1 MIISCSSTI
10 QVQGCQQPSGRLCQ
24 EQPRTTSC
32 QVVALIIAY
41 IPSSIFQ
48 ECHCQGSGEAAGL
61 NLDGGGFPIKHAC
74 NWVGQSGGEQQGK
87 RSSPPL
93 PSACQYLHLC
103 SSLPGDEAC
112 SYSRFSWQQWQHYLK
127 NSFSAGISVHTWG
140 LRAPR
145 KCRGKCDEA
154 FVEKKAGARTGDWLL
169 MLLLIICQ
177 FQWISI
183 YFSPDADLWRLQ

>member
-1 MIISCSSTI
+1 MKICFLLEYSTSFRLST
-10 QVQGCQQPSGRLCQ
+10 VQWQTMS
-24 EQPRTTSC
+24 RTTPHHILSGSRPHNR
-32 QVVALIIAY
+32 LY

-48 ECHCQGSGEAAGL
+48 ECHRQGSGETAGL
-61 NLDGGGFPIKHAC
+61 NPDGGGFLIKHGC
-74 NWVGQSGGEQQGK
+74 NWVGRSGGEQQGE

-169 MLLLIICQ
+169 MLLLIMCQ
-177 FQWISI
+177 F
-183 YFSPDADLWRLQ
+183 